1 MHWEYEKYADYGLFL
16 VVLIEQIIFG
26 FESTKIRV
34 ETAEIF
40 WFDSSPVSIETF
52 PAGGWVAGSNG
63 NKTNSASIEAEI
75 ELNWVEAE
83 LGNRLL
89 GPSWT
94 DSICSGDIC
103 PSNICP
109 GDICPYQ
116 EYLSCYRPDFD
127 KNLKVGSWDHFE
139 HMPTATA
146 TFIQVTFVLV
156 TFVYKRNISAV
167 TDPILTKLFE
177 QDF

>member
-1 MHWEYEKYADYGLFL
+1 MTLHHHPPPPPHTTQNSMSAISQLSLAPFWPNFKYM
-16 VVLIEQIIFG
+16 
-26 FESTKIRV
+26 
-34 ETAEIF
+34 
-40 WFDSSPVSIETF
+40 
-52 PAGGWVAGSNG
+52 
-63 NKTNSASIEAEI
+63 
-75 ELNWVEAE
+75 
-83 LGNRLL
+83 LL

-94 DSICSGDIC
+94 DSICSSDIC

-116 EYLSCYRPDFD
+116 EYLNCYRPDFD
-127 KNLKVGSWDHFE
+127 QNLKVGSWDHFE
-139 HMPTATA
+139 QMPTATA

-167 TDPILTKLFE
+167 TDPFLTKLFE